1 MAGPRG
7 DVVNAPPL
15 RARGRELALQLEAEV
30 LHRAPEHERR
40 VLAARVVEEL
50 DRLDVQ
56 DVPPVGLVA
65 DHASEH
71 RFRHDSGGAE
81 LDHAV
86 TLSSL
91 TTAKK
96 NMPGA

>member
-1 MAGPRG
+1 MSGTIAERHSPPPPAPAGWFL
-7 DVVNAPPL
+7 V
-15 RARGRELALQLEAEV
+15 GRTGS
-30 LHRAPEHERR
+30 R
-40 VLAARVVEEL
+40 L

-71 RFRHDSGGAE
+71 RFRLDSREGNSI
-81 LDHAV
+81 
-86 TLSSL
+86 TRSLSSL

-96 NMPGA
+96 NTPGT

>member
-1 MAGPRG
+1 MSGTIAERHSPPPPAPAGWFL
-7 DVVNAPPL
+7 V
-15 RARGRELALQLEAEV
+15 GRTGS
-30 LHRAPEHERR
+30 R
-40 VLAARVVEEL
+40 L

-71 RFRHDSGGAE
+71 RFCLDSGGAE
-81 LDHAV
+81 FDHAV

>member
-1 MAGPRG
+1 VGWFL
-7 DVVNAPPL
+7 V
-15 RARGRELALQLEAEV
+15 GRTGS
-30 LHRAPEHERR
+30 R
-40 VLAARVVEEL
+40 L

-56 DVPPVGLVA
+56 DVPPVGFVA

-71 RFRHDSGGAE
+71 RVRLDSGGAE

-91 TTAKK
+91 TTAKT